1 MKQNNKPKPCPFCGA
16 PAFVHELEPHEHSTF
31 LKALIPGMPD
41 HSGSYVIEGSCEC
54 GSGLMADTR
63 EQVVAM
69 WNRRAPDARDAR
81 IAELEAELAAE
92 PRATDAPTAV
102 AAADPQLLKFY
113 GAASDA
119 ELIAAQA
126 AHIKRLQAK
135 LPPAPSFAPQRV
147 REG

>member
-1 MKQNNKPKPCPFCGA
+1 MTQELKGCPFCGA
-16 PAFVHELEPHEHSTF
+16 SPKLVQHTATLWSV
-31 LKALIPGMPD
+31 
-41 HSGSYVIEGSCEC
+41 EC
-54 GSGLMADTR
+54 DDCNAGSGWAEDIHSP
-63 EQVVAM
+63 VSA